1 MKFYEKVLKLQEE
14 NKGKIVLVR
23 NGIFYCGIGKD
34 AVLMHDVLGYM
45 PVCFKEKVCKCGIPV
60 NGIEKAIPKMIR
72 SCVGFVIYDYS
83 KEDKSYNKLM
93 ELKGKYIDSLDNNI
107 GCSNCWYNQNRVKG
121 TEEHIKELTKFIE
134 RFEKDEQ

>member
-107 GCSNCWYNQNRVKG
+107 GCSNCWYNQNRVKS